1 MSNRRLAA
9 GSTSSRSKSVLQ
21 SSATSSRATDQTRQ
35 ERKVTTSSAEDP
47 GSGIQVSI
55 RCRRRSP
62 KEIEDKSIVA
72 VSTNGGEHANEVT
85 IEMAAS
91 TSTFGVLTLPP
102 TRTYAFD
109 TVFGP
114 EADQAAVYQQVVAPM
129 LSEVLQ
135 GYNCTLFA
143 YGQTGTGKTCAYI
156 YSISNPYYSCPFPN
170 VAILCKET

>member
-114 EADQAAVYQQVVAPM
+114 EADQ
-129 LSEVLQ
+129 
-135 GYNCTLFA
+135 
-143 YGQTGTGKTCAYI
+143 
-156 YSISNPYYSCPFPN
+156 
-170 VAILCKET
+170 